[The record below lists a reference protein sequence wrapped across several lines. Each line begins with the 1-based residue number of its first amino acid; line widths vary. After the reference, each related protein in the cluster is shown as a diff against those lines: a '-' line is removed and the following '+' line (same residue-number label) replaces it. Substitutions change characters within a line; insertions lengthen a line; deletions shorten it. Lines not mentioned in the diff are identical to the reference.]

1 MLKISRQEGHRGACV
16 PQEVSA
22 GDRANWRW
30 RLNATASQQ
39 PEVVR
44 ENIAPPP
51 THWFINFIT
60 KWHHCQL
67 NNGLPRFACKNG
79 LTQKSVGG
87 HAMADS
93 ILLNALDATNTENL
107 ACLEELGGKRTN
119 F

>member
-1 MLKISRQEGHRGACV
+1 VC
-16 PQEVSA
+16 SA
-22 GDRANWRW
+22 GSFGRGPGKLAVAFVRH
-30 RLNATASQQ
+30 RQPTA
-39 PEVVR
+39 R
-44 ENIAPPP
+44 GGKGKHRTPP

-93 ILLNALDATNTENL
+93 MLLNALDAPNTENL